1 MELMHK
7 VVVSCTCR
15 CVLYQLI
22 LMLQKESGRPC
33 GQMPLVFLI
42 SILFAS
48 STINHRISQSDP
60 FDQTLPG
67 QGHLNCIFVCV
78 QGALYL
84 YLADGGWGGH
94 SKMMPCVHNL
104 PLLGKRC
111 EDTLAVTVETDNNT
125 EIIRGKQRKYNKKLT
140 KTKTTNEVM
149 KSNHP
154 HPEVHR
160 GSDVMK

>member
-7 VVVSCTCR
+7 VVISCACR
-15 CVLYQLI
+15 CVLYQVI

-42 SILFAS
+42 GILFAS

-67 QGHLNCIFVCV
+67 QGHFYCIFFVCRV
-78 QGALYL
+78 HFIFIWRM
-84 YLADGGWGGH
+84 GGGGGH

-111 EDTLAVTVETDNNT
+111 EDTRTVTVETDNT
-125 EIIRGKQRKYNKKLT
+125 EIIRGK
-140 KTKTTNEVM
+140 
-149 KSNHP
+149 
-154 HPEVHR
+154 
-160 GSDVMK
+160 